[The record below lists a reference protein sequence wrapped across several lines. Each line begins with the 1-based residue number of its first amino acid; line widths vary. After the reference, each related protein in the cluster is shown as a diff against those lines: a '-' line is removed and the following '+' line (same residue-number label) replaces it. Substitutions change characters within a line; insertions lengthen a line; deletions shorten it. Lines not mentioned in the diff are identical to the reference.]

1 MRLARITAP
10 FWAPVVVGILA
21 GLMLWTTGLDV
32 ALGAEMGA
40 ETGAEADTKEERGI
54 MFVKKD
60 GYGLNTHLYL
70 VADMERSM
78 KFYTDAF
85 GLTLGTILRG
95 EDGAAFHGEMQADG
109 ETILMF
115 GPEGTGEGGGE
126 GPHGVSPNTGGY
138 KPSFNSYFY
147 VSDVDAFAA
156 RAAAAGAV
164 VVEEPTDQFWGDR
177 TAFLKDPDGY
187 IWVFATQIAGAGEG
201 EGEGK

>member
-21 GLMLWTTGLDV
+21 GLMLWSTGLDV

-40 ETGAEADTKEERGI
+40 EADTKEEQGI

-60 GYGLNTHLYL
+60 GYGLNTPLYL

-78 KFYTDAF
+78 KFYADAF

-95 EDGAAFHGEMQADG
+95 EDGAAFHGEMQANG

-115 GPEGTGEGGGE
+115 GPEGAGE

-147 VSDVDAFAA
+147 VSDIDAFAA

-164 VVEEPTDQFWGDR
+164 VVDDPTDQFWGDR
-177 TAFLKDPDGY
+177 TVFLGDPDGY
-187 IWVFATQIAGAGEG
+187 IWVFATQLAGAGAGEG
-201 EGEGK
+201 E